1 VTRWSKLATS
11 WEGVS
16 LDTLLAE
23 VETGAGYA
31 SVDSY
36 GGYIANL
43 RWGTCSTARAWV
55 AFGVR

>member
-1 VTRWSKLATS
+1 VVEAGHVG
-11 WEGVS
+11 EGVS